1 MIFLLPSF
9 AFFAAAAFFVA
20 LMMNLVRKN
29 TTLVALFMLQSLAI
43 TLALIL
49 LAYSEA
55 GVGLLWAALLTFMVK
70 VIMAPVFLSRMIKK
84 YNAYFS
90 AASYL
95 NTPLSL
101 VAIAAIMAFVY
112 SFVSPELAQY
122 GASSSMSLLFGSIF
136 VTLFLMV
143 NRRGALAEVIGIL
156 SLENSVVLL
165 AAFLGLHHSFALEF
179 AIAFDIAVWVAIAT
193 GFLSMMYRQF
203 GAIDSATLKMTNLT
217 EE

>member
-9 AFFAAAAFFVA
+9 AFFAAAAFLAA
-20 LMMNLVRKN
+20 LVMNLVRKN
-29 TTLVALFMLQSLAI
+29 TTLVTLFLLQSLAV
-43 TLALIL
+43 TMALVL
-49 LAYSEA
+49 LGLSEA
-55 GVGLLWAALLTFMVK
+55 GVGLLWAALLTFAVK
-70 VIMAPVFLSRMIKK
+70 VVMAPAFLSRMIKK
-84 YNAYFS
+84 YNAHFS

-101 VAIAAIMAFVY
+101 LALTATMAFVY
-112 SFVSPELAQY
+112 SFVSPELAHY
-122 GASSSMSLLFGSIF
+122 GASSSMTLLFGSIF

-143 NRRGALAEVIGIL
+143 NRRGALAEVVGIL

-165 AAFLGLHHSFALEF
+165 AAFLGLQHSFALEF

-193 GFLSMMYRQF
+193 GFLGMMYRQF
-203 GAIDSATLKMTNLT
+203 GAIDSAPISMTHLT